1 MKILILICGVY
12 SLGFAIFHI
21 GFWKIFRWKADL
33 SKLRFENR
41 GILQILNIQ
50 LIFYLLSVA
59 FVCFYFSSALL
70 NSEIGKVFLLSNSL
84 FWLLRT
90 IQQFIFLR
98 ANHYAIHTL
107 TVIFFLGTILFAL
120 PLLL

>member
-21 GFWKIFRWKADL
+21 GFWKIFRWKSDL

-50 LIFYLLSVA
+50 LIFYFFFVA
-59 FVCFYFSSALL
+59 FICFYFSTKLL
-70 NSEIGKVFLLSNSL
+70 DSNIGKLFLLSNSL

-90 IQQFIFLR
+90 IQQFIFLK

-107 TVIFFLGTILFAL
+107 TVIFVIGTILFAL
-120 PLLL
+120 PLFL